1 MFIIVEAVDINT
13 KELNTV
19 LVPVSS
25 IDRIVKL
32 SDGSTRIHT
41 VSTAP
46 NILPVCTKP
55 DTFTDITSQLAT
67 RCGGV
72 S

>member
-1 MFIIVEAVDINT
+1 MFIIVDAVDINT

-19 LVPVSS
+19 LVPVAS
-25 IDRIVKL
+25 IDRIVKQ
-32 SDGSTRIHT
+32 SNGSARIHT
-41 VSTAP
+41 ASTAP
-46 NILPVCTKP
+46 NTLPVCTEP
-55 DTFTDITSQLAT
+55 NTFEDITTQLAT

>member
-1 MFIIVEAVDINT
+1 MFIIVEAIDTNT
-13 KELNTV
+13 KQLDTV
-19 LVPVSS
+19 LVPVAS

-32 SDGSTRIHT
+32 PDGSARIHT

-46 NILPVCTKP
+46 NTIPVCTEP
-55 DTFTDITSQLAT
+55 NTFEGITSQLAA

-72 S
+72 